1 MVVWLWLVI
10 VNLICIVDLL
20 SGKIFF
26 MHRAAKEM
34 VRELSAILNED
45 TNVLISISCRDRH
58 MRRLASSLNGELKKL
73 RADRH
78 RFQQGD
84 TELKNAVTNI
94 SHDLRTP
101 LTAISGYLELLD
113 GEEKSETVTHY
124 TDIIRNR
131 TEMLKKL
138 TEELF
143 RYSVITSEEYDD
155 EEAVSVN
162 MVLEESILGYY
173 AALRESD
180 ITPVVHMPQQKVI
193 RTVNRAALARIFSN
207 LINNA
212 MKYSDGDLDIRLTEK
227 GEIIFSNAAA
237 GLDEV
242 QVNRLFDRF
251 YTVETG
257 RRSTGLGLSIAKL
270 LTERMGGRISAE
282 YRNSRLY
289 ITVVLEEQ
297 VQGIQDV
304 KR

>member
-10 VNLICIVDLL
+10 VILICIVVFL

-251 YTVETG
+251 YTVDPRAWG
-257 RRSTGLGLSIAKL
+257 FP
-270 LTERMGGRISAE
+270 
-282 YRNSRLY
+282 
-289 ITVVLEEQ
+289 
-297 VQGIQDV
+297 
-304 KR
+304 

>member
-10 VNLICIVDLL
+10 VILICIVAFL

-26 MHRAAKEM
+26 MHRAAEEM
-34 VRELSAILNED
+34 VRELSAILSED

-113 GEEKSETVTHY
+113 GEEKSETVTRY

-173 AALRESD
+173 AALREND
-180 ITPVVHMPQQKVI
+180 ITPVVHMPQQKVS
-193 RTVNRAALARIFSN
+193 RTVNRAALARVFSN

-227 GEIIFSNAAA
+227 GEIIFSNTAA

-282 YRNSRLY
+282 YRGSRLY
-289 ITVVLEEQ
+289 ITVVLGEQ
-297 VQGIQDV
+297 EQGIQDV